1 MRSRK
6 EPRESRPPTSRPP
19 VSQSPRAQR
28 PTPRHPTAQPLAG
41 VAAITERLAVMLSA
55 GIPPTGAWEYVAEF
69 VENPIPSLLIAKH
82 PEPQELADALMAIVE
97 PLPATERSAWRGL
110 AAAWSIAM
118 TAGAP
123 LAPVLT
129 AYAESLRS
137 LASVQRDIDVALA
150 APVATARLVLT
161 LPPIGILLGFALGF
175 DTLGVLFGS
184 VVGWVCLLAGAAL
197 LIVAVRWNKRLVARA
212 QPISMTPGIACE
224 LLAIA
229 VSGGGSIEQAEALLQ
244 HSLRRF
250 SLRHEG
256 DDVQASGGDQPRESA
271 VTIDRTIERVIRLS
285 QRAGVPA
292 RQLLRSE
299 AEAIRRA
306 AGSAAEERAAAL
318 TVRLMLPL
326 GLCVLPAFVLLGVV
340 PMLITVVSSTVGEF

>member
-1 MRSRK
+1 VRSGK
-6 EPRESRPPTSRPP
+6 DPRTSTSQVAQLPTSRH
-19 VSQSPRAQR
+19 
-28 PTPRHPTAQPLAG
+28 PTARHPTAQPLAE
-41 VAAITERLAVMLSA
+41 VAAVTERLAVMLSA

-69 VENPIPSLLIAKH
+69 VENPVPRLLMAKH
-82 PEPQELADALMAIVE
+82 PEQQELADALLAVVA
-97 PLPATERSAWRGL
+97 PLPAAERSAWRGL

-129 AYAESLRS
+129 AYADSLRS

-184 VVGWVCLLAGAAL
+184 VVGWLCLLVGAAL
-197 LIVAVRWNKRLVARA
+197 LVVAVRWNRRLVARA
-212 QPISMTPGIACE
+212 QPSSMTPGIECE

-229 VSGGGSIEQAEALLQ
+229 VSGGGSIERAMALLQ
-244 HSLRRF
+244 DSLRRF
-250 SLRHEG
+250 SLR
-256 DDVQASGGDQPRESA
+256 QPSIAGEARGRGQTHESA
-271 VTIDRTIERVIRLS
+271 AAIDSTIERVIRLS
-285 QRAGVPA
+285 KLAGVPA

-299 AEAIRRA
+299 AEAVRRA

-340 PMLITVVSSTVGEF
+340 PMLITVVSSTVGQF

>member
-1 MRSRK
+1 M
-6 EPRESRPPTSRPP
+6 
-19 VSQSPRAQR
+19 
-28 PTPRHPTAQPLAG
+28 
-41 VAAITERLAVMLSA
+41 
-55 GIPPTGAWEYVAEF
+55 
-69 VENPIPSLLIAKH
+69 AKH
-82 PEPQELADALMAIVE
+82 PEPQELADALMAVVE

-110 AAAWSIAM
+110 AAAWSIAT

-123 LAPVLT
+123 LVPVLT
-129 AYAESLRS
+129 AYADSLRS
-137 LASVQRDIDVALA
+137 LASVKRDIDVALA

-175 DTLGVLFGS
+175 DTLGVLVGS

-212 QPISMTPGIACE
+212 QPSSMTPGIECE

-229 VSGGGSIEQAEALLQ
+229 VSGGGSIEQAEALLA
-244 HSLRRF
+244 HSLHRF
-250 SLRHEG
+250 SLRQEG
-256 DDVQASGGDQPRESA
+256 DDGEATGADTRRHESA
-271 VTIDRTIERVIRLS
+271 LAIDSTIERVIRLS
-285 QRAGVPA
+285 KHAGVPA

-299 AEAIRRA
+299 AEAVRRA
-306 AGSAAEERAAAL
+306 AGSLAEERAAAL

-340 PMLITVVSSTVGEF
+340 PMLITVVSSTVGQF

>member
-1 MRSRK
+1 MSSGK
-6 EPRESRPPTSRPP
+6 EPRTSRR
-19 VSQSPRAQR
+19 QGAQR
-28 PTPRHPTAQPLAG
+28 PQSRHPTVQPLAE
-41 VAAITERLAVMLSA
+41 VAAVTERLAIMLSA

-69 VENPIPSLLIAKH
+69 VENPVPRLLMARH
-82 PEPQELADALMAIVE
+82 PEPQELADTLMAVVK

-129 AYAESLRS
+129 AYADSLRS

-175 DTLGVLFGS
+175 DTLGVLVGS
-184 VVGWVCLLAGAAL
+184 VVGWLCLLVGAAL
-197 LIVAVRWNKRLVARA
+197 LVVAVRWNKRLVARA
-212 QPISMTPGIACE
+212 QPSSMTPGIECE

-244 HSLRRF
+244 DSLRRF
-250 SLRHEG
+250 SLRQEG
-256 DDVQASGGDQPRESA
+256 DDTQANGGDQRRESA
-271 VTIDRTIERVIRLS
+271 LAIDGTIERVIRLS
-285 QRAGVPA
+285 KHAGVPA

-299 AEAIRRA
+299 AEAVRRA
-306 AGSAAEERAAAL
+306 ARSLAEERAAAL

-340 PMLITVVSSTVGEF
+340 PMLITVVSSTVGQF

>member
-1 MRSRK
+1 
-6 EPRESRPPTSRPP
+6 
-19 VSQSPRAQR
+19 
-28 PTPRHPTAQPLAG
+28 
-41 VAAITERLAVMLSA
+41 MLSA

-69 VENPIPSLLIAKH
+69 VDSQVPRLLMAKH
-82 PEPQELADALMAIVE
+82 PEPQELADALVVVVE
-97 PLPATERSAWRGL
+97 PLHATERSAWRGL

-129 AYAESLRS
+129 AYADSLRS

-150 APVATARLVLT
+150 APVATARLVLA
-161 LPPIGILLGFALGF
+161 LPPIGVLLGFALGF
-175 DTLGVLFGS
+175 DTLGVLVGS
-184 VVGWVCLLAGAAL
+184 VVGWLCLLGGAAL
-197 LIVAVRWNKRLVARA
+197 LVVAVRWNKRLVAQA
-212 QPISMTPGIACE
+212 QPSSMTPGIECE

-229 VSGGGSIEQAEALLQ
+229 VSGGASIERAEAMLDDSLHRFLLRQ
-244 HSLRRF
+244 PSTAGEANGRGP
-250 SLRHEG
+250 SHE
-256 DDVQASGGDQPRESA
+256 STSA
-271 VTIDRTIERVIRLS
+271 IDSTIERVIRLS
-285 QRAGVPA
+285 KQAGVPA

-299 AEAIRRA
+299 AEAVRRA

-340 PMLITVVSSTVGEF
+340 PMLITVVSSTVGQF

>member
-1 MRSRK
+1 MTSGK
-6 EPRESRPPTSRPP
+6 EPRKSQGLMSQGPPALRPTSR
-19 VSQSPRAQR
+19 R
-28 PTPRHPTAQPLAG
+28 PTSGGPKSQPLAD
-41 VAAITERLAVMLSA
+41 VAAVTERLAVMLSA
-55 GIPPTGAWEYVAEF
+55 GIPPTGAWQYVAEF
-69 VENPIPSLLIAKH
+69 VENPVPGLLMAKH
-82 PEPQELADALMAIVE
+82 PEPQELADVLMAVVE

-118 TAGAP
+118 TVGAP
-123 LAPVLT
+123 LAPVLI
-129 AYAESLRS
+129 AYADSLRS

-197 LIVAVRWNKRLVARA
+197 LVVAVRWNKRLVVRA
-212 QPISMTPGIACE
+212 QPSSMTPGIECE

-229 VSGGGSIEQAEALLQ
+229 VSGGGSLERAEALLED
-244 HSLRRF
+244 SLRRF
-250 SLRHEG
+250 SLRQPSTAGEAAGRGQTHEC
-256 DDVQASGGDQPRESA
+256 ASA
-271 VTIDRTIERVIRLS
+271 IDSTIERVIRLS
-285 QRAGVPA
+285 KHAGVPA

-299 AEAIRRA
+299 AEAVRRA

-340 PMLITVVSSTVGEF
+340 PMLITVVSSTVGQF